1 MSKVVKRLCVFFI
14 GVPLILFLVSFSYKS
29 HLIIQCLITLFSIFA
44 GYEFYSMVSAKNKPL
59 FSKLLILIC
68 TGLLPA
74 VCYLAILTKTNLE
87 VVFWLYIF
95 ELIVLLGIESLKA
108 KSFELSFEKFA
119 NSAFIILYCGFFITF
134 ISRITTLKEPSF
146 MLALYLIIVFMCD
159 SGAWFFGVLFG
170 KSTRGIIAASPN
182 KSLVGFIGGIL
193 SSVASAIIVKE
204 IYPDI
209 FYLSYQNLVIISL
222 ITSVSAIIG
231 DLVESV
237 LKRSLDCK
245 DSGTLIPGRGGV
257 LDSIDSLL
265 IAAPVFYIAVQFLF
279 K

>member
-1 MSKVVKRLCVFFI
+1 MSKVLKRLGVFFI
-14 GVPLILFLVSFSYKS
+14 GVPLILFLVSFSYQS

-44 GYEFYSMVSAKNKPL
+44 GYEFCSMVSSKNKPL
-59 FSKLLILIC
+59 FNRALILIC
-68 TGLLPA
+68 IGLLPPA
-74 VCYLAILTKTNLE
+74 CYLAILTKTNLE

-95 ELIVLLGIESLKA
+95 ELMVLLGIECIKA
-108 KSFELSFEKFA
+108 KTFEVSFEKFA

-134 ISRITTLKEPSF
+134 ISRITTLNEPSF

-193 SSVASAIIVKE
+193 SSVASAIVVKE

>member
-1 MSKVVKRLCVFFI
+1 
-14 GVPLILFLVSFSYKS
+14 
-29 HLIIQCLITLFSIFA
+29 
-44 GYEFYSMVSAKNKPL
+44 
-59 FSKLLILIC
+59 
-68 TGLLPA
+68 
-74 VCYLAILTKTNLE
+74 
-87 VVFWLYIF
+87 
-95 ELIVLLGIESLKA
+95 
-108 KSFELSFEKFA
+108 
-119 NSAFIILYCGFFITF
+119 
-134 ISRITTLKEPSF
+134 

-170 KSTRGIIAASPN
+170 KSTRGVIAASPN

-193 SSVASAIIVKE
+193 SSVASAIVVKE